1 MLQHEII
8 VRYQNAAHSPYFFKA
23 IIFHNNLSR
32 IVLCNFCISLE
43 IDNDIT
49 VVMRTRYEHVT
60 FCFGWMCLNCLC
72 GVWAL
77 YFKLKVPQLS
87 CNIFLIF
94 LFRKFCLFPL
104 SDLLFTYCKKHVYIL
119 WQVAQSYIISFWKPL
134 EHNGVS

>member
-8 VRYQNAAHSPYFFKA
+8 VRSQNAAHSPYFFKA

-60 FCFGWMCLNCLC
+60 FCFRMNVLE
-72 GVWAL
+72 
-77 YFKLKVPQLS
+77 LS
-87 CNIFLIF
+87 MRCVGSIFQIEG
-94 LFRKFCLFPL
+94 
-104 SDLLFTYCKKHVYIL
+104 TTIVM
-119 WQVAQSYIISFWKPL
+119 
-134 EHNGVS
+134 